1 MKVLDSSFC
10 ADFLRGRE
18 SAKQYRLD
26 HRRESLVLPAVGFYE
41 LYHGAVKEGRDPVL
55 IEDHLPWVEAIE
67 YDRSHAL
74 EAARIRQELNAAGE
88 RLQHPDMMIAGVAR
102 ALDVPV
108 VTADSGFERVPDLAV
123 EQYRERHEASE

>member
-18 SAKQYRLD
+18 SAKEYRLD
-26 HRRESLVLPAVGFYE
+26 NQDESLILTSVGDYE

-55 IEDHLPWVEAIE
+55 VEDDLPWVERLD
-67 YDRSHAL
+67 YNRSHAL
-74 EAARIRQELNAAGE
+74 EGARIRQELEEKGQ
-88 RLQHPDMMIAGVAR
+88 RIQHPDMMIAGVAR

-108 VTADSGFERVPDLAV
+108 VTSDGGFERIEGLNV
-123 EQYRERHEASE
+123 ENHREMY